1 MSDLFPDTIKPSR
14 PQDFPPQLAPLSLD
28 ARGVAMTM
36 ALLWA
41 PRTQTDVHT
50 LARGLG
56 QRRGDGRAYSAD
68 DVKQAVAEL
77 RGLGLLVEETYRPG
91 QFRLHDDLRVP
102 LYRHLLDTCPGEV
115 LRKALYDL
123 ERFDSVRTAYYWP
136 VRGTHATVA
145 ILRVML
151 FTGMPKSAFLNF
163 MKLAGQIYEDWP
175 LLQAVALE
183 GFDAASF
190 RRIDPELQGALL
202 YEALYFL
209 GLDWSPALLPAR
221 DFALARLDREPETLP
236 DFARLALADHLL
248 QCGDWPR
255 FERALAGLDGGAVD
269 ALRAS
274 RGVLEGQFE
283 AARPLWEAA
292 LKRRQVE
299 VSARKRLLP
308 DTLAWYYPLCLLA
321 RPSPAHLEAARKF
334 CLGESGKKAPPADSD
349 WGRWAHAVTVRTG
362 QAELNRAAFVGTAQ
376 SRPEAP
382 GLGLFW
388 RVLLAAW
395 LGEET
400 LRLDA
405 PARARLDGDIHRLA
419 ERFQQCGLSA
429 LLAQLEGAR
438 TVLHGGEPPAG
449 LFIGGRS
456 ERWRDVLASLRSL
469 AGDGPGAGQAT
480 DKADSR
486 LIWTLALEQDGSLL
500 DVVPLEQK
508 RGARGWGKPRA
519 ISAARVA
526 GNAELPPHDARVA
539 RCLRPDPFASRAFT
553 IDRAAAIVALVGH
566 PHVALAEHP
575 EQFAE
580 LAEGSPELEVIRNKD
595 GFKLRVSPS
604 PHPASRGIF
613 FESTEEHREAE
624 ALRFISVLR
633 DSPQRLRLVRLNEA
647 QRRAAQLLG
656 RGFSLPAEAQEALR
670 ETLQG
675 LARQFQVLG
684 DSDVASREVPAEPRL
699 RAELAT
705 VGQGLSLRLV
715 AAPLGEAG
723 PRLKPAA
730 GRTRVIAMVEGETV
744 GTRRDLAV
752 EQSHLDAL
760 FDALP
765 FLAEADPDEH
775 REWLLED
782 PEQAL
787 AAVEALPGLPGMAG
801 VDWPK
806 GKRVRVVGVD
816 GRRLGVKVSGDK
828 DWFRLEGQARLDDGL
843 VVAFETLLE
852 AARGKS
858 RYIPIGDGVY
868 AALTR
873 SLKTQLAELAAV
885 AEPTRHGARLPK
897 LAAGWLADTL
907 EGLDAEGDADFR
919 AAVERLRAAQD
930 SQPVLPGTLQAELR
944 PYQEDG
950 YQWAMRLAQAG
961 FGACLADDMG
971 LGKTLQALAVMLARA
986 PAGAALVVA
995 PTSVCGNWLAEIRR
1009 FAPSLNA
1016 HIYGEAER
1024 EELLARAGPLDVVI
1038 VSYTLLQ
1045 QAGERFAA
1053 RDWHTLVADEAQA
1066 VKNAAAKRSRAL
1078 FELNAEFR
1086 LALSGT
1092 PVENRLAELWS
1103 IMRFANPGLLGNE
1116 ARFAERFGNPI
1127 ERGRD
1132 REAQHRLRRLIAP
1145 FVLRRTKAQVLRE
1158 LPERTELTLDIVPD
1172 AAEAAHYEALRREAV
1187 AQVEASLESG
1197 NPGVARFNILAQLT
1211 RLRRA
1216 ACDPRLVSPEISVVG
1231 AKVQAFAE
1239 LAAELTAN
1247 GHKALV
1253 FSQFVDFLQLLRVPL
1268 EAAGI
1273 AYQYLDGATP
1283 AAERTR
1289 RVAAFQ
1295 SGQGALFLISLK
1307 AGGFGL
1313 NLTAADY
1320 VVITD
1325 PWWNPAAEDQAMGR
1339 AHRMGQQRPVTVY
1352 RLVIKGSIEERILE
1366 LHADKRALAEGV
1378 LSGEETAT
1386 LPDTEDLLALMRGT

>member
-1 MSDLFPDTIKPSR
+1 MRAGQAEPNRGAFVGAARSR
-14 PQDFPPQLAPLSLD
+14 PETPSL
-28 ARGVAMTM
+28 
-36 ALLWA
+36 ALLW
-41 PRTQTDVHT
+41 R
-50 LARGLG
+50 
-56 QRRGDGRAYSAD
+56 
-68 DVKQAVAEL
+68 
-77 RGLGLLVEETYRPG
+77 
-91 QFRLHDDLRVP
+91 
-102 LYRHLLDTCPGEV
+102 
-115 LRKALYDL
+115 
-123 ERFDSVRTAYYWP
+123 
-136 VRGTHATVA
+136 
-145 ILRVML
+145 M
-151 FTGMPKSAFLNF
+151 
-163 MKLAGQIYEDWP
+163 
-175 LLQAVALE
+175 
-183 GFDAASF
+183 
-190 RRIDPELQGALL
+190 
-202 YEALYFL
+202 
-209 GLDWSPALLPAR
+209 
-221 DFALARLDREPETLP
+221 
-236 DFARLALADHLL
+236 
-248 QCGDWPR
+248 
-255 FERALAGLDGGAVD
+255 
-269 ALRAS
+269 
-274 RGVLEGQFE
+274 
-283 AARPLWEAA
+283 
-292 LKRRQVE
+292 
-299 VSARKRLLP
+299 
-308 DTLAWYYPLCLLA
+308 LLA
-321 RPSPAHLEAARKF
+321 
-334 CLGESGKKAPPADSD
+334 
-349 WGRWAHAVTVRTG
+349 V
-362 QAELNRAAFVGTAQ
+362 
-376 SRPEAP
+376 
-382 GLGLFW
+382 
-388 RVLLAAW
+388 W
-395 LGEET
+395 LGEEV
-400 LRLDA
+400 LSLDA
-405 PARARLDGDIHRLA
+405 PARARLEEDIDRLA
-419 ERFQQCGLSA
+419 KHLKHCGLLA
-429 LLAQLEGAR
+429 LLAQVEGAR
-438 TVLHGGEPPAG
+438 TALRGDEPPAE
-449 LFIGGRS
+449 FFVGGRS

-469 AGDGPGAGQAT
+469 ASEEPGADTAT
-480 DKADSR
+480 DKATSR
-486 LIWTLALEQDGSLL
+486 LVWTLSLARDGRLLEIA
-500 DVVPLEQK
+500 PLEQK
-508 RGARGWGKPRA
+508 RGVRGWGRGKP
-519 ISAARVA
+519 ISLARLA

-539 RCLRPDPFASRAFT
+539 RCLSPDHFVSRAFT
-553 IDRAAAIVALVGH
+553 LDRAAAIVALVGH
-566 PHVALAEHP
+566 PHVALAEDP
-575 EQFAE
+575 KQFVE
-580 LAEGSPELEVIRNKD
+580 LAEGNPELEVTRGKG
-595 GFKLRVSPS
+595 GFKLRISPA
-604 PHPASRGIF
+604 PHPASKGLYYDNAGQY
-613 FESTEEHREAE
+613 READ

-633 DSPQRLRLVRLNEA
+633 DTPQRLRLVRFTEA

-656 RGFSLPAEAQEALR
+656 QGFALPDEARDELR
-670 ETLQG
+670 DILQG

-684 DSDVASREVPAEPRL
+684 DSDVASREVAAETRL

-730 GRTRVIAMVEGETV
+730 GRARIIAMIGDGTV
-744 GTRRDLAV
+744 GVRRDLAV
-752 EQSHLDAL
+752 EQTHLEAL

-787 AAVEALPGLPGMAG
+787 AAVETLPGLPGLAG
-801 VDWPK
+801 LDWPR
-806 GKRVRVVGVD
+806 GKQVRVVGVD
-816 GRRLGVKVSGDK
+816 GKRLGVKVSGDK

-852 AARGKS
+852 AARSKS

-873 SLKTQLAELAAV
+873 SLKAQLEELAAV
-885 AEPTRHGARLPK
+885 AEPTRHGARLPR
-897 LAAGWLADTL
+897 LAAGWLADIL
-907 EGLDAEGDADFR
+907 EGLDAQGDADFR

-930 SQPVLPGTLQAELR
+930 SQPGLPGTLQAELR

-986 PAGAALVVA
+986 PDGAALVVA
-995 PTSVCGNWLAEIRR
+995 PTSVCGNWLAEIQR

-1024 EELLARAGPLDVVI
+1024 EELLARAAPLDVVI

-1053 RDWHTLVADEAQA
+1053 RPWHTLVADEAQA

-1078 FELNAEFR
+1078 FELNADFR

-1116 ARFAERFGNPI
+1116 ARFAERFANPI

-1216 ACDPRLVSPEISVVG
+1216 ACDPRLVSPAFSLVG

-1239 LAAELTAN
+1239 LAAELAAN

-1268 EAAGI
+1268 ETAGI
-1273 AYQYLDGATP
+1273 PYQYLDGATP

-1366 LHADKRALAEGV
+1366 LHTDKRALAEGV
-1378 LSGEETAT
+1378 LSGEDCAA
-1386 LPDTEDLLALMRGT
+1386 LPETEDLLALMRGE